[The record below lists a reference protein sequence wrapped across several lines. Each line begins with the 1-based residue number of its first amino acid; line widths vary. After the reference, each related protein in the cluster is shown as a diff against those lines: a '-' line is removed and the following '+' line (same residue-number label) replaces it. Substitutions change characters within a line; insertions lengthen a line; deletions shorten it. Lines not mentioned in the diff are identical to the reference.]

1 MSNPVCFLTSPN
13 QTLFHLPLAS
23 KAMDYDVDNTVN
35 HRIKQLQIL
44 DLPSF
49 NPLFPRSD
57 EHITS
62 PNDIHT
68 LFSKKGNENTQTYQ
82 IEVVILI

>member
-1 MSNPVCFLTSPN
+1 MIP
-13 QTLFHLPLAS
+13 
-23 KAMDYDVDNTVN
+23 
-35 HRIKQLQIL
+35 